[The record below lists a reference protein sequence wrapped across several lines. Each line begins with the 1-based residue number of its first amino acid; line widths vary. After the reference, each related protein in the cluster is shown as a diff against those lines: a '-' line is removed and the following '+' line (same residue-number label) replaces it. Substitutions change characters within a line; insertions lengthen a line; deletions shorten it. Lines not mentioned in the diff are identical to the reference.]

1 MKYILGVLL
10 LAASSLIQAQQIEW
24 KFDFGTATVEK
35 GYVAVTPADKFSDSK
50 GYGFDLGTIP
60 EAFDR
65 GGKNALT
72 SDGVCGG
79 KPFYFSVNL
88 PEGNY
93 NVKMILGDAKMAS
106 LTTVRAESRRLMLEH
121 VATKKGEFSTQTFTV
136 NIRNHRISSTDT
148 VKIKPREIGKL
159 NWDNKLTL
167 EFNDEHP
174 SVVALEITKADVP
187 TVFLCGNSTVVDQ
200 DNEPWCGWGQ
210 MFTRFFG
217 KGVAIANYAESGETA
232 STFIGVKRLAKL
244 LTQMKKGDYIFM
256 EFGHNDQKQKGE
268 DIGPFTS
275 YKKTLKQFIAE
286 ARKRGATPVIVTSMH
301 RRNFDGD
308 GRVVNTLGDYP
319 EAARQVAAEE
329 KVALIDLN
337 AMSKTLYEA
346 WGPETS
352 IKAFV
357 HYPAGTFE
365 GQNKPLADN
374 THFNSYGG
382 YELAKCIV
390 EGAKKARLGFLTY
403 LRSDYKTFDPAKPD
417 DFEKFHLP
425 LSPFASVV
433 KPDGN

>member
-1 MKYILGVLL
+1 MKYLLGGLL
-10 LAASSLIQAQQIEW
+10 LAVSSLLHAQQTEW
-24 KFDFGTATVEK
+24 KFDFGTANAEK
-35 GYVAVTPADKFSDSK
+35 GYVAVTPADQFSDSK
-50 GYGFDLGTIP
+50 GYGFDLGTTP
-60 EAFDR
+60 ETFDR

-79 KPFYFSVNL
+79 KPFYFSLNL

-93 NVKMILGDAKMAS
+93 NVKVILGDSKKAT
-106 LTTVRAESRRLMLEH
+106 LTTVRAESRRLMLERL
-121 VATKKGEFSTQTFTV
+121 ATKKGQLSTQSFSV
-136 NIRNHRISSTDT
+136 NIRNHRISQSDT
-148 VKIKPREIGKL
+148 VKIKLREIGKL

-174 SVVALEITKADVP
+174 SVVALEITKADIP

-268 DIGPFTS
+268 GIGPFTS
-275 YKKTLKQFIAE
+275 YKKTLKQFITE
-286 ARKRGATPVIVTSMH
+286 ARKRGATPVIVTSML
-301 RRNFDGD
+301 RRNFDENGK
-308 GRVVNTLGDYP
+308 VINTLGDYP

-337 AMSKTLYEA
+337 VMSKTLYEA
-346 WGPETS
+346 WGPDKS

-365 GQNKPLADN
+365 GQSKPLADN

-390 EGAKKARLGFLTY
+390 EGAKKARLGFMTY
-403 LRSDYKTFDPAKPD
+403 LRSDYKVFDPAKPD
-417 DFEKFHLP
+417 DVEKFYLP

>member
-1 MKYILGVLL
+1 MKYVLGGLL
-10 LAASSLIQAQQIEW
+10 LAASLVMQAQQNEW
-24 KFDFGTATVEK
+24 KFDFGTSNAEK
-35 GYVAVTPADKFSDSK
+35 GYVAVTPTDQFSDTK
-50 GYGFDLGTIP
+50 GYGFDLGTKP
-60 EAFDR
+60 ETFDR
-65 GGKNALT
+65 GGNNSLT
-72 SDGVCGG
+72 SDGVGG
-79 KPFYFSVNL
+79 AKPFYFSVNL

-93 NVKMILGDAKMAS
+93 NVKVILGDTKKAS
-106 LTTVRAESRRLMLEH
+106 LTTVRAESRRLMLERI
-121 VATKKGEFSTQTFTV
+121 ATTKGKLSTQTFTV
-136 NIRNHRISSTDT
+136 NIRNHRISATDT
-148 VKIKPREIGKL
+148 VKIKLREIGKL

-217 KGVAIANYAESGETA
+217 KGVAVANYAESGETA

-244 LTQMKKGDYIFM
+244 LTQMKKGDYLFM

-268 DIGPFTS
+268 GIGPFTS
-275 YKKTLKQFIAE
+275 YKKSLKQFIAE

-319 EAARQVAAEE
+319 EAARQIAAEV

-337 AMSKTLYEA
+337 SMSKTLYEA
-346 WGPETS
+346 WGPEKS

-365 GQNKPLADN
+365 GQSKPLADN

-390 EGAKKARLGFLTY
+390 EGAKKVRLGFMTY

-417 DFEKFHLP
+417 DFEKFYLP